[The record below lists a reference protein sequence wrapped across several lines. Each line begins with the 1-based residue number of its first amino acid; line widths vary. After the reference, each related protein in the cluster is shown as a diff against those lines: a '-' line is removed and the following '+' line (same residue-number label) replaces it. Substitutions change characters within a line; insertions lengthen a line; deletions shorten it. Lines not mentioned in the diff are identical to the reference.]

1 VRFNAPEVDFTVEVI
16 ISKPPFVLASVP
28 PVMFIAP
35 VPVTSAVMELRVT
48 VPEPEIVMFPT
59 EVRFP
64 VGATV
69 VPPEI
74 DNVVPAVSAP
84 TPAYAVEGEIAID
97 VLAFTVLAKAMFAP
111 VEVMDTEPPVE
122 LTVAFVAVET
132 CPEPERVTLPLA

>member
-1 VRFNAPEVDFTVEVI
+1 
-16 ISKPPFVLASVP
+16 
-28 PVMFIAP
+28 
-35 VPVTSAVMELRVT
+35 
-48 VPEPEIVMFPT
+48 MFPT

-84 TPAYAVEGEIAID
+84 TPAYVVEGEIEID
-97 VLAFTVLAKAMFAP
+97 VLALTALAKAMFAP
-111 VEVMDTEPPVE
+111 VEVIAIEPPVE
-122 LTVAFVAVET
+122 VTVAFVAVET